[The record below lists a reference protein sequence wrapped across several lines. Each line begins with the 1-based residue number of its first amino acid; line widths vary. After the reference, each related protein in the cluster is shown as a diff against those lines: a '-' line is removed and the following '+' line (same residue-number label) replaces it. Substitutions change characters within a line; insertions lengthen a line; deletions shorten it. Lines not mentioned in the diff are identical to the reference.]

1 MLEESTNLK
10 NLGQTA
16 RSSSTRAYAGHSA
29 DMRHIFDMKVLNL
42 TEYARSFGLYKQLY
56 LVIQKDKK
64 DAKTMEKRGMVKN
77 DATSNYNSINTMNPD
92 LNLDKVLEKA
102 IAENQQNFSRRLQK
116 SKIKDL
122 EKDLQK
128 SLRNQD
134 DLQSSRRIARLQ
146 DDLSKAKK
154 DVFTDERKIEQ
165 RKAGFL
171 KAKTN
176 IRKAMISEFSM

>member
-29 DMRHIFDMKVLNL
+29 EMRHIFDMKALNL

-77 DATSNYNSINTMNPD
+77 DATSNYKSIASMNPEA
-92 LNLDKVLEKA
+92 NLDKVLEKA
-102 IAENQQNFSRRLQK
+102 IEENQQNFSRRLQK

-122 EKDLQK
+122 ERDLQK

-154 DVFTDERKIEQ
+154 TSSQMKEKSNSVKPD
-165 RKAGFL
+165 
-171 KAKTN
+171 
-176 IRKAMISEFSM
+176 S